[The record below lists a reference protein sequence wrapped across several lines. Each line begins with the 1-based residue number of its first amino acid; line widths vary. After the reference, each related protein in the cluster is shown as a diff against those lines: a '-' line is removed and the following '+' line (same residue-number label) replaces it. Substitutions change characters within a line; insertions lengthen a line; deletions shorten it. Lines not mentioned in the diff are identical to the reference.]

1 MGLQKDDT
9 VTAKSMMSLMSW
21 SLNET
26 THLLESYIYKIQM
39 ICVITS
45 NHFTV

>member
-9 VTAKSMMSLMSW
+9 VTAKSMKSLMSC

-26 THLLESYIYKIQM
+26 THLLNSNDLCNYFQSFH
-39 ICVITS
+39 CVK
-45 NHFTV
+45 